1 MINYSDAERAL
12 EYLKSTDV
20 EFARRKAL
28 YEGLDDQKKTVE
40 AISFM
45 KSDGSAAERGQ
56 KAKASDSYQKHIKEI
71 HDARL
76 EFETMRNQ
84 RQTAVL
90 QIEMWR
96 SVNSNQRKGNI

>member
-1 MINYSDAERAL
+1 MIDYNDAEKAL
-12 EYLKSTDV
+12 EFLKSTDV

-40 AISFM
+40 ALAFM
-45 KSDGSAAERGQ
+45 KSEGSAAERSQ
-56 KAKASDSYQKHIKEI
+56 RSKASDEYQDHINAI
-71 HDARL
+71 HEARL

-96 SVNSNQRKGNI
+96 SVNSNMRKGNV